1 MNRVY
6 GLVGYPL
13 KHSFSA
19 RFFNDKFHREGIDA
33 EYHNFELEDIGLLP
47 ELLQQEKNI
56 CGLNVTIPY
65 KEKIIPLLTSVSPEA
80 QSVGAVNVVQIERDG
95 ETVRLQG
102 YNTDVIG
109 FRKSIEPLLRST
121 HQSALILGTGGAA
134 KAVVFALKQLGLAT
148 QLVSRTAKAGCMT
161 YGDLTPELMGQYQ
174 VIVNCTPLGMF
185 PNEDGC
191 PEIPY
196 EAISTQHLLYDLVY
210 NPAETLFLRQ
220 GRQQGALTKNGLEML
235 HLQALASWQLWR

>member
-95 ETVRLQG
+95 EAVRLQG

-109 FRKSIEPLLRST
+109 FRKSIEPLLRPT

-148 QLVSRTAKAGCMT
+148 QLVSRTAKVGCMT
-161 YGDLTPELMGQYQ
+161 YGDLTSELMGQYQ